1 MLPIMILRSL
11 GVRWG
16 LSAFSSVIFKYGLRR
31 HPYDR
36 LMIVGGGCAGKIAD
50 GDAFLSVLIKGPYG
64 PIESRPNGSHQRNYS
79 PDRT

>member
-1 MLPIMILRSL
+1 MTKQGSKDDATDYDLTLL

-36 LMIVGGGCAGKIAD
+36 LMIVGGGSAGKIDD

-64 PIESRPNGSHQRNYS
+64 PVKSRLNGSH
-79 PDRT
+79 